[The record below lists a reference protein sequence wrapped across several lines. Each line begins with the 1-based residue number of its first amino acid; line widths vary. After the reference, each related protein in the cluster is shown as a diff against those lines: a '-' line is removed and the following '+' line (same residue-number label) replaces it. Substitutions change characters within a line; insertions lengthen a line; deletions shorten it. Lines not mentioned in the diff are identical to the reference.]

1 MDLQI
6 VLIGTLAFGAV
17 ALATVFAASGATAR
31 REAVRVR
38 LGGGA
43 ITAAPAPHA
52 VALRRQH
59 SRIPFV
65 DMLPLSEDSRRK
77 MAAELERAGQPL
89 RVNEYLGIRLAAAVV
104 TALAAVIVVRVL
116 SLPGWTVML
125 AALGG
130 MLAGWLIPPWYV
142 RRSCA
147 RRLVAIEEQLPDAL
161 SAISKSLRAGTG
173 LLQALAHAADEVD
186 APLGTELQGTLRDL
200 QLGADAEVVFTRL
213 SDRVGSPDLDL
224 AVTAILI
231 QRTVGGKLSEI
242 LGTVTET
249 IRERAKIQR
258 EVRVLTSRQRLTG
271 NLVALLPIGVA
282 AMFSLMNPQMGSLL
296 IHTGAGH
303 IALGIGIAFEL
314 VGLWLIRRL
323 GQIEV

>member
-1 MDLQI
+1 MDLQLF
-6 VLIGTLAFGAV
+6 LIGAFAFG
-17 ALATVFAASGATAR
+17 TVVLVTVYAASGATAR

-43 ITAAPAPHA
+43 VSAAAGPHA
-52 VALRRQH
+52 VALRRQQ

-89 RVNEYLGIRLAAAVV
+89 RVNEYLGIRVAAALVIAACAGLV
-104 TALAAVIVVRVL
+104 TRLMGM
-116 SLPGWTVML
+116 PGWALIL
-125 AALGG
+125 AALLGTV
-130 MLAGWLIPPWYV
+130 AGWLVPRWYV
-142 RRSCA
+142 HHSCE
-147 RRLVAIEEQLPDAL
+147 RRLIAIEEQLPDAL

-173 LLQALAHAADEVD
+173 LLQALAHAADEVG

-213 SDRVGSPDLDL
+213 SERTGSPDLDI

-231 QRTVGGKLSEI
+231 QRTVGGNLSEI

-249 IRERAKIQR
+249 IRERAKLQR

-282 AMFSLMNPQMGSLL
+282 GAFILMNPKMGSLL
-296 IHTGAGH
+296 LHTGAGH

-314 VGLWLIRRL
+314 LGLWLIRQL
-323 GQIEV
+323 GKIEV